1 MSATRSRPEPRTR
14 RGFALRPASPADAPA
29 IADVLRAAFAAYDGL
44 LQPRPGA
51 LSETAESIAAAFADH
66 RGFVALPDAVGA
78 GAARADAIGADTVRA
93 DAADGRAVGSV
104 LYRREGEGLYLGRL
118 GVLPPWHGKGV
129 GAALVEQVLAAGR
142 AEGAGR
148 VILNVRILLPANVA
162 FFRRLGFR
170 EAALGTHA
178 GFSAPTYHVM
188 ERRLP

>member
-1 MSATRSRPEPRTR
+1 MSATRSRPEPSTR

-66 RGFVALPDAVGA
+66 RGFVALPDA
-78 GAARADAIGADTVRA
+78 ARADAVGVDAARA

>member
-1 MSATRSRPEPRTR
+1 MSATRSRPERSTR
-14 RGFALRPASPADAPA
+14 RGFALRASSPADAPV
-29 IADVLRAAFAAYDGL
+29 IAGILRAAFAAYDGL

-51 LSETAESIAAAFADH
+51 LSETAASIAGAFADH
-66 RGFVALPDAVGA
+66 RGFVALPDA
-78 GAARADAIGADTVRA
+78 ARVDANGADAAQA

-118 GVLPPWHGKGV
+118 AVLPPWRGEGV
-129 GAALVEQVLAAGR
+129 GAALVEAVLAVGR

-148 VILNVRILLPANVA
+148 VILNVRILLPDNVA

-178 GFSAPTYHVM
+178 GFNAPTYHVM